1 MRNLVPLLA
10 LLIAAWAGRPG
21 RLSADG
27 PAKPDAD
34 RLVALLVADTVD
46 PEIGESV
53 AVDLRQVRWMLT
65 EGVPAARLAI
75 SEAVG
80 ADVTPEKLLAAVK
93 ALPVTADD
101 SLLLYYAGHG
111 AWADT
116 GPYLRMGGGKILP
129 RADLLAALKARGAR
143 LTLLLTDCCST
154 YVGQIMLFAPGTID
168 PDVYRDL
175 FFRHRGVVD
184 VTAAERGQVAVGD
197 MNLGGVF
204 TRSLTEVFTQTERA
218 TLDED
223 KDGQVSW
230 PEALRALKRSAKSTF
245 GLYHPRGLTV
255 RGQRVAG
262 QTPHVFGDVAV
273 PAVGPIPRPARRL
286 GLRVQVGER
295 GVTVAEV
302 QAGSPA
308 AWMGVRVGERV
319 AELRLRSGRPDE
331 ETRPVAAPG
340 DLQSALEA
348 AGPFGLVVLALE
360 DPEKKD
366 AQGLPLRRELPLR
379 LGP

>member
-1 MRNLVPLLA
+1 MRYLVLGVA
-10 LLIAAWAGRPG
+10 LLGAAGAWSR
-21 RLSADG
+21 SALRADA
-27 PAKPDAD
+27 PAKADAD
-34 RLVALLVADTVD
+34 RLVALLVADTAD

-53 AVDLRQVRWMLT
+53 AVDLRQVRSMLT
-65 EGVPAARLAI
+65 EGVPAARLSL

-154 YVGQIMLFAPGTID
+154 YVGRIMLFAPGTID

-175 FFRHRGVVD
+175 FFRHRGIVD

-197 MNLGGVF
+197 TNLGGVF
-204 TRSLTEVFTQTERA
+204 TRSLTEVFTQTERV

-230 PEALRALKRSAKSTF
+230 PEALRALRRSAKATF
-245 GLYHPRGLTV
+245 GLYNPRGLTV

-262 QTPHVFGDVAV
+262 QTPQVFGDVAV
-273 PAVGPIPRPARRL
+273 PAAGPIPRPARRL
-286 GLRVQVGER
+286 GVRVQVGER

-319 AELRLRSGRPDE
+319 VELRLRSGRPDE
-331 ETRPVAAPG
+331 EARPVAAPG
-340 DLQSALEA
+340 DLQAALEA

-360 DPEKKD
+360 DPETKD